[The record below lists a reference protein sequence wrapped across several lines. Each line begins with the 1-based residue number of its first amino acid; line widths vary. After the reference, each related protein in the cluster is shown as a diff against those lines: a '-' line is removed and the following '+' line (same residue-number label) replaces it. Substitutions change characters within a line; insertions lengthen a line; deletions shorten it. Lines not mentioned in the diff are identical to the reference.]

1 MKSIHD
7 PRYVALINKLRDVRK
22 ERKITQQEL
31 IAKLGKPMS
40 YLAKV
45 ENFERRLDLVELC
58 DLLKA
63 MDVKMSDFLNDVEW
77 ID

>member
-7 PRYVALINKLRDVRK
+7 PRYVALINRLRDVRK
-22 ERKITQQEL
+22 ERNFTQQEL
-31 IAKLGKPMS
+31 IAKLDRPMS

-45 ENFERRLDLVELC
+45 ENFERRLDLVELY
-58 DLLKA
+58 DLLQA
-63 MDVKMSDFLNDVEW
+63 MDVKMGDFLKDVEW

>member
-7 PRYVALINKLRDVRK
+7 PRYIVLINRLRDIRK
-22 ERKITQQEL
+22 DKKITQQEL
-31 IAKLGKPMS
+31 IAKLNRPMS

-45 ENFERRLDLVELC
+45 ENLERRLDLVELY
-58 DLLKA
+58 DLLTA
-63 MDVKMSDFLNDVEW
+63 MDVKVGDFLEEVEW

>member
-7 PRYVALINKLRDVRK
+7 PRYTALINKLRDVRK
-22 ERKITQQEL
+22 ERNLTQQDL

-45 ENFERRLDLVELC
+45 ENFERRLDLIELQ
-58 DLLKA
+58 DLLNA
-63 MDVKMSDFLNDVEW
+63 MDVKLSDFLKD
-77 ID
+77 IDWVD

>member
-7 PRYVALINKLRDVRK
+7 PRYIALINKLRGIRK
-22 ERKITQQEL
+22 DKKIPQQD
-31 IAKLGKPMS
+31 IIQKLGKPMS

-63 MDVKMSDFLNDVEW
+63 MDVKMSDFLKDVEW